1 MGLKILSET
10 GVTVSDFDW
19 KGPWDDFKRENK
31 VPNLYTT
38 EDMQPLVLESRLFD
52 RGAKDWTPYECKLFE
67 GLLAAPALKGLKPH
81 EKLAIAECM
90 REAAYLLLQF
100 MEERKEL

>member
-1 MGLKILSET
+1 MGLKISSET

-38 EDMQPLVLESRLFD
+38 EDMQPLVLESTLFS
-52 RGAKDWTPYECKLFE
+52 RGSDQWTRYECLLFKSLME
-67 GLLAAPALKGLKPH
+67 DPALKGLKVH
-81 EKLAIAECM
+81 QKLALAECM